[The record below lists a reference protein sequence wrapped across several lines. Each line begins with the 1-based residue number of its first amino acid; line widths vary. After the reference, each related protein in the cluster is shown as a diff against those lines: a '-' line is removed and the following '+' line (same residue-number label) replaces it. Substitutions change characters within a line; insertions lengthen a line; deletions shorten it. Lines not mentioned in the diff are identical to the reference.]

1 MRKRFALCLM
11 TFVVAVALGVG
22 SDLSIGSPGPGF
34 AEWVTAHGSRL
45 DTIDPEAGTRDLAPL
60 RRIVDDAHVVCLGE
74 SRHDAS
80 EQFRLKHRMI
90 RYLVEEMGFS
100 VIVFEEGMAQAK
112 AVDDYILGGEG
123 DPSAILGELSNW
135 FAWDAREIVDFVEW
149 MRAYNDDPSHATKL
163 RFFGVDCT
171 APRLGLVNALAYIES
186 VDPAFADRFNTGS
199 LGLSLYSEDDWM
211 STFERYAALTDER
224 REAIGRAYD
233 DLADYMEARRSEFV
247 RRSSVNEFDWALRQV
262 NIGQAA
268 HDLYCSKSREEGG
281 IIRDLA
287 MADNLT
293 WILDEHLPGQKA
305 VVWAH
310 NAHVA
315 RSPFTMPDAFDGT
328 LVDMIYYM
336 SDRFGDDLV
345 SIAGL
350 CYQGDYAEG
359 DGVDP
364 RSVAPTDTTYLGG
377 AVAQAGEE
385 MMLLDLRMA
394 PQGSPASRWLGRE
407 RRMRG
412 QGVDMV
418 CVPSDA
424 YDAVY
429 FVRTIT
435 RTTPG
440 PRAASRFK
448 FRNAGAR

>member
-11 TFVVAVALGVG
+11 MFVVAVALGVG
-22 SDLSIGSPGPGF
+22 SDLSIGSPGPDF
-34 AEWVTAHGSRL
+34 VEWLAAHGSPI
-45 DTIDPEAGTRDLAPL
+45 DTIDPEAGTSDLAPL
-60 RRIVDDAHVVCLGE
+60 RRIVDGARVVCLGE

-80 EQFRLKHRMI
+80 EQFQLKHRMI

-100 VIVFEEGMAQAK
+100 VIVFEEGMAHAK
-112 AVDDYILGGEG
+112 AVDDYIGGGEG
-123 DPSAILGELSNW
+123 DPSAILGGLSNW
-135 FAWDAREIVDFVEW
+135 FAWDAREVLEFVEW
-149 MRAYNDDPSHATKL
+149 MRAYNDDPSHPTKL

-186 VDPAFADRFNTGS
+186 VDPAFADWFDTGT
-199 LGLSLYSEDDWM
+199 LGLSLYSEGDWRA
-211 STFERYAALTDER
+211 TFERYAAVTDER
-224 REAIGRAYD
+224 REAIGRAYE
-233 DLADYMEARRSEFV
+233 DLAAYMEARRSEFV
-247 RRSSVNEFDWALRQV
+247 RRSSAGEFDWALRQV
-262 NIGQAA
+262 LVGQAA
-268 HDLYCSKSREEGG
+268 HDLYCSQSREEGG
-281 IIRDLA
+281 VIRDLA

-293 WILDEHLPGQKA
+293 WILDEHLPGRKV

-310 NAHVA
+310 NAHISRA
-315 RSPFTMPDAFDGT
+315 PFTMPDAFGGT
-328 LVDMIYYM
+328 LVDMIYHL
-336 SDRFGDDLV
+336 SDRLGGDLV

-350 CYQGDYAEG
+350 CYQGEYADD

-364 RSVAPTDTTYLGG
+364 GSVAPTDTTYLGG

-385 MMLLDLRMA
+385 LMLLDLRSA

-435 RTTPG
+435 RTEPG
-440 PRAASRFK
+440 PRAAARFR
-448 FRNAGAR
+448 FRDAGAH